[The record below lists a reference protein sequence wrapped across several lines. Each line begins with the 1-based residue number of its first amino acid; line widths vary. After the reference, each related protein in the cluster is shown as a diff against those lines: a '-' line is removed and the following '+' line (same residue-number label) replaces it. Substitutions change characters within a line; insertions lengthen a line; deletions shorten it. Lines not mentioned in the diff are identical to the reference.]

1 MRSAAREVLSTP
13 SCRLNAEARAKA
25 LAGID
30 GAANAVDEIAK
41 LSVRQNCVVGPLDP
55 FAHAAGRR

>member
-41 LSVRQNCVVGPLDP
+41 LLSPAEL
-55 FAHAAGRR
+55 RRRAS